1 MKVVFLSIVIWFTC
15 IKSLPAQRDEIRF
28 KGMLKAFN
36 AAIRANNLEQM
47 STMIKFP
54 LPTNVSSQ
62 DLENGVPIDHISKQ
76 DFKKY
81 YAYIF
86 HPKVVK
92 LVPLSKYD
100 GICEV
105 TSSNGNYYAILK
117 KLIDKGSKM
126 YELYIQYP
134 EDQSKAESY
143 FSFVFGQVSGQ
154 YRVIGYYAK
163 WPVSIL
169 IHVRK

>member
-62 DLENGVPIDHISKQ
+62 DLENGV
-76 DFKKY
+76 
-81 YAYIF
+81 
-86 HPKVVK
+86 
-92 LVPLSKYD
+92 
-100 GICEV
+100 
-105 TSSNGNYYAILK
+105 SS
-117 KLIDKGSKM
+117 
-126 YELYIQYP
+126 
-134 EDQSKAESY
+134 
-143 FSFVFGQVSGQ
+143 
-154 YRVIGYYAK
+154 
-163 WPVSIL
+163 
-169 IHVRK
+169 